1 MVRCNQP
8 KPRPIKF
15 SVGTLLMLTTTVALG
30 VAWWLERREHTKTR
44 IEQSGYQ
51 SRLEELEAEEIGF
64 LLCLKRCSAQSR
76 KPIATA
82 SDQGSPQGTGAA
94 RRSLIPQLSHLARTQ
109 SASMMRR
116 EIQFQL
122 FTIQTASHTAVSQT
136 EEDPENGIVVES
148 CQRLGKNGDMVGHAF
163 K

>member
-1 MVRCNQP
+1 
-8 KPRPIKF
+8 
-15 SVGTLLMLTTTVALG
+15 
-30 VAWWLERREHTKTR
+30 
-44 IEQSGYQ
+44 
-51 SRLEELEAEEIGF
+51 
-64 LLCLKRCSAQSR
+64 
-76 KPIATA
+76 
-82 SDQGSPQGTGAA
+82 
-94 RRSLIPQLSHLARTQ
+94 
-109 SASMMRR
+109 MMRR